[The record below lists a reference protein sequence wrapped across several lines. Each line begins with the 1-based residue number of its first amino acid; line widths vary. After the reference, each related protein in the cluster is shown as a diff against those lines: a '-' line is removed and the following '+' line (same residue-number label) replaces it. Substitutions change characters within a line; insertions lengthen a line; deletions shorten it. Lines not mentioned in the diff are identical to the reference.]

1 MFAVHVR
8 VLDFFVFVLPLGF
21 LVFTVMV
28 RVVPYFVPP
37 TLEIRYSDTITTLR
51 LTD

>member
-1 MFAVHVR
+1 
-8 VLDFFVFVLPLGF
+8 
-21 LVFTVMV
+21 MV